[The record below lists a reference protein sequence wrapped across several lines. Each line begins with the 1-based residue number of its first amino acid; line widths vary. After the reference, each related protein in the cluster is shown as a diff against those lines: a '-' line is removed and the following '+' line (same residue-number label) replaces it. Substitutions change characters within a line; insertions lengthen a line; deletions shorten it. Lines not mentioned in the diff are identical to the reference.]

1 MLLLHKNSLR
11 ESLES
16 YFGIL
21 GAYLFIASDS
31 NLSKE
36 SFHLFFK
43 KVTCLQ
49 PFSSYAVAAQ
59 KKAAVHCGHQSLQ
72 SETECFLISKLK
84 GLKV

>member
-36 SFHLFFK
+36 SFHLFLK
-43 KVTCLQ
+43 KLLVYSLLVATQKQ
-49 PFSSYAVAAQ
+49 PK

-72 SETECFLISKLK
+72 SETECFLIFKLK

>member
-36 SFHLFFK
+36 SFHLFK
-43 KVTCLQ
+43 KLLVYSLLVHSYIRSG
-49 PFSSYAVAAQ
+49 SSPKRLLLCTVCRVCRVKPSA
-59 KKAAVHCGHQSLQ
+59 
-72 SETECFLISKLK
+72 F
-84 GLKV
+84 